1 VHTPA
6 PRLTS
11 RRALLRGALAVAGAG
26 LISPAL
32 AACGLF
38 GHSTADS
45 PPTPALEGLLA
56 HTVAL
61 GHQYDTTITAV
72 PALAELLTPLRD
84 AHRAHADAIAAAIGR
99 PVPSPAPSDA
109 TTVPTDPQ
117 AARSALATAEKTAQA
132 ESLAACLSAND
143 RLAPLLGSITA
154 ARAAHQEV
162 LQ

>member
-1 VHTPA
+1 
-6 PRLTS
+6 
-11 RRALLRGALAVAGAG
+11 VAGAG

-38 GHSTADS
+38 DHSSADS

-61 GHQYDTTITAV
+61 GHQYDVTITAV

-84 AHRAHADAIAAAIGR
+84 AHRAHADAIGAAIGLA
-99 PVPSPAPSDA
+99 VPSPESSDA
-109 TTVPTDPQ
+109 TTVPSDAA
-117 AARSALATAEKTAQA
+117 AARAALSTAEKTAQA
-132 ESLAACLSAND
+132 ESLAACLDAND

>member
-1 VHTPA
+1 
-6 PRLTS
+6 LSS

-38 GHSTADS
+38 DHSSADS

-61 GHQYDTTITAV
+61 GHQYDATITAV

-109 TTVPTDPQ
+109 TSVPTDGP
-117 AARSALATAEKTAQA
+117 AARSALAAAEKTAQA
-132 ESLAACLSAND
+132 EALAACLSATD

>member
-1 VHTPA
+1 MHTPA
-6 PRLTS
+6 PRLSS

-38 GHSTADS
+38 DHSSADS

-61 GHQYDTTITAV
+61 GHQYDATITAV
-72 PALAELLTPLRD
+72 PALA
-84 AHRAHADAIAAAIGR
+84 A
-99 PVPSPAPSDA
+99 
-109 TTVPTDPQ
+109 
-117 AARSALATAEKTAQA
+117 AEKTAQA
-132 ESLAACLSAND
+132 EALAACLSATD

>member
-6 PRLTS
+6 ARLTS
-11 RRALLRGALAVAGAG
+11 RRALLRGAVAVAGAG
-26 LISPAL
+26 LLSPAL

-38 GHSTADS
+38 DHGGTDS
-45 PPTPALEGLLA
+45 APTPALDGLLA

-61 GHQYDTTITAV
+61 GHQYDTTITAI
-72 PALAELLTPLRD
+72 PDLAELLTPLRD

-99 PVPSPAPSDA
+99 SVPSPSAVGP
-109 TTVPTDPQ
+109 VPPDGQ
-117 AARSALATAEKTAQA
+117 AARSALAAAERAAQA
-132 ESLAACLSAND
+132 ESLAACLSATD